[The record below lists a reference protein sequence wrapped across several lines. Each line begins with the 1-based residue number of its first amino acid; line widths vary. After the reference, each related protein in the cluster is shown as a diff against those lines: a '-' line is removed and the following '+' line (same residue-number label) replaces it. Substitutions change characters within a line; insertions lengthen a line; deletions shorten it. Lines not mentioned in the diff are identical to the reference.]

1 MAKRLKGKIEHSVE
15 EICSMLGV
23 GRSTLYRYL
32 QQPAEAG
39 DGTVEGGG
47 AAR

>member
-1 MAKRLKGKIEHSVE
+1 VE

-32 QQPAEAG
+32 AEDDADIKKMQP
-39 DGTVEGGG
+39 
-47 AAR
+47 